1 MKTQLVLLVAATVL
15 LTGGLS
21 AQQDNKAGTTAA
33 QFLKIGVGAR
43 AAGMGDAVVALS
55 RDPGAM
61 YWNVSGLT
69 AVPSMSL
76 LVTHTRWFADIT
88 HQYFGLVLPV
98 GDDHRFGVNATIL
111 NLGEMEVTTEQ
122 NPRGTGDFFRAT
134 DVAVG
139 VSYAVRL
146 VDFFSFGATVKYVSQ
161 TLANES
167 ASAIGVDLGTT
178 LHTGYKGITIGMA
191 FTNFGTSLKLDGR
204 DLHRTYDPS
213 PNNAA
218 NTGVSSYLGTESWD
232 LPLVFRV
239 GVGWELV
246 GSGEALLHD
255 DMSAVRLGVDATHAN
270 DAPEAA
276 RVGLEY
282 VWDRLLALRGGY
294 HFNDDVR
301 TWSAGAGL
309 HWQTGRTFGVDLDY
323 AYSHLDPLGPIHVFT
338 VTLGF

>member
-1 MKTQLVLLVAATVL
+1 MKTHIVVLVSAALLFTS
-15 LTGGLS
+15 GS
-21 AQQDNKAGTTAA
+21 HAQQDNKAGTTAA

-43 AAGMGDAVVALS
+43 AAGMANAVVGLAQ
-55 RDPGAM
+55 DPSAM

-69 AVPSMSL
+69 GVPSMSL
-76 LVTHTRWFADIT
+76 LATHTRWFADIT

-98 GDDHRFGVNATIL
+98 GDDHRFGLNATVL
-111 NLGEMEVTTEQ
+111 NLGEMEITTEQ
-122 NPRGTGDFFRAT
+122 EPRGTGTFFKAT

-146 VDFFSFGATVKYVSQ
+146 VDFFSFGATVKMISQ
-161 TLANES
+161 SISNES
-167 ASAIGVDLGTT
+167 ATAVGVDLGTT

-191 FTNFGTSLKLDGR
+191 FTNFGTTMKLDGR
-204 DLHRTYDPS
+204 DLHRTYDPN

-246 GSGEALLHD
+246 GPGESLLQD
-255 DMSAVRLGVDATHAN
+255 DVNAVRLGVDATHAN

-276 RVGLEY
+276 SVGLEY
-282 VWDRLLALRGGY
+282 EWDRLLALRGGY

-309 HWQTGRTFGVDLDY
+309 RWDSGRNFGVNFDY
-323 AYSHLDPLGPIHVFT
+323 AYAHLDPFGPIHVFT
-338 VTLGF
+338 LTLGF